1 MVADTS
7 SIGVSARLVASQTYP
22 NGITLTAFPE
32 DGDLGDSGT
41 TAIGSHASGV
51 NGHLIVWKTANGI
64 TVSIPIIPNT
74 EDAAKMERLY
84 AANQSAPNKIVAHDI
99 IQLVVTNPVTGVP
112 TTYKNGWL
120 EEGPAGTQY
129 GLDGRIRSKVYTM
142 TFESVI

>member
-1 MVADTS
+1 MVADSS

-32 DGDLGDSGT
+32 DGDLGVSGT

-64 TVSIPIIPNT
+64 TVAIPIIPNT
-74 EDAAKMERLY
+74 EDAALMERLY
-84 AANQSAPNKIVAHDI
+84 AANQPGPNKIVAHDI

>member
-1 MVADTS
+1 MTVDSS

-32 DGDLGDSGT
+32 DGDLGVSGT

-51 NGHLIVWKTANGI
+51 NGHLIVWKTANGV
-64 TVSIPIIPNT
+64 TVSLPIIPNT
-74 EDAAKMERLY
+74 EDAALMERLY
-84 AANQSAPNKIVAHDI
+84 AANAPKPVGSAAKDI
-99 IQLVVTNPVTGVP
+99 IQFVITNPVTGIS

-142 TFESVI
+142 TFESVV